1 MATSPDDLPCTY
13 LPPAGV
19 PPNSNHGRDSATRL
33 PGGTTAVLE
42 RTRKSPTMRVMAAPP
57 DSPPAQPRGASGS
70 RVTPPTAED
79 GDITGVDKRRRQ
91 PLRPLLPAWAR
102 RPAWILIAGC
112 VILVGV
118 LGVLSAGKAQGNAV
132 DRPIDT
138 WIVRHLGMHWH
149 ALFAISHLGSGPGVG
164 ALTAVLVLACLAAR
178 RLNGAV
184 LAVVSVSVAA
194 ALTEY
199 VLKPLVHHTLRGAV
213 SYPSGHTTSLFALT
227 AVVAVLMLGPRGS
240 RPRPVAR
247 LLLVLGLVIV
257 DCVVAVAV
265 IGLQWH
271 YFTDTV
277 AGAAVGIGVVLTA
290 AFPLD
295 STPIRR
301 WLAIGGRSAWR

>member
-1 MATSPDDLPCTY
+1 VDD
-13 LPPAGV
+13 
-19 PPNSNHGRDSATRL
+19 
-33 PGGTTAVLE
+33 
-42 RTRKSPTMRVMAAPP
+42 
-57 DSPPAQPRGASGS
+57 
-70 RVTPPTAED
+70 
-79 GDITGVDKRRRQ
+79 RRRQ
-91 PLRPLLPAWAR
+91 PLPPLLPARAR

-112 VILVGV
+112 AVLVGV
-118 LGVLSAGKAQGNAV
+118 LGVLSAGRSQGNAV
-132 DRPIDT
+132 DRPIDS
-138 WIVRHLGMHWH
+138 WIVGHLGAHWH
-149 ALFAISHLGSGPGVG
+149 ALFEISHLGSGPGV
-164 ALTAVLVLACLAAR
+164 AVLTAVLVLACLAAR
-178 RLNGAV
+178 RVNGAV

-227 AVVAVLMLGPRGS
+227 AVVAVLMLSPPGS
-240 RPRPVAR
+240 RPRPGGR

-295 STPIRR
+295 SSPIRR
-301 WLAIGGRSAWR
+301 RLAIGGRSA